1 MVRWLLALWGLV
13 LMSTT
18 LVRAHDTTVA
28 LGAFRYGPHDGR
40 IARASGFVC
49 PDRIGPYIRDAAG
62 QSGVSQKRVFCSYYA
77 RDGIYGTVRILP
89 LDGQFDG
96 PGLLAGQFSQ
106 EAGSGGRI
114 VAQTTLSIAAAGRV
128 LPVFSRTYETSHLEN
143 LHYRVSYA
151 SAPVRGWVVEVISEY
166 ASPRDDATKTVFL
179 DWVYGPGL
187 AALQPRHTA
196 GPPPAGP

>member
-1 MVRWLLALWGLV
+1 MVRRLLAVFSLALV
-13 LMSTT
+13 STSFAG
-18 LVRAHDTTVA
+18 AHGATVA
-28 LGAFRYGPHDGR
+28 LGAFRDGPHDGR

-62 QSGVSQKRVFCSYYA
+62 QSSVSQKKVFCSYYA
-77 RDGIYGTVRILP
+77 LDGIYGTVRIQP

-106 EAGSGGRI
+106 EAGSGGR
-114 VAQTTLSIAAAGRV
+114 VVSQKTLSFAGAGKV

-151 SAPVRGWVVEVISEY
+151 SALVRGWVVEVISEY
-166 ASPRDDATKTVFL
+166 ASPRDDATRTEFL
-179 DWVYGPGL
+179 KWVYGPGL
-187 AALQPRHTA
+187 AALLPRHAA
-196 GPPPAGP
+196 GSPPAGP

>member
-1 MVRWLLALWGLV
+1 MVRRLLVLWALALV
-13 LMSTT
+13 STA
-18 LVRAHDTTVA
+18 LASARGATVA
-28 LGAFRYGPHDGR
+28 LGAFRDGPHDGR

-62 QSGVSQKRVFCSYYA
+62 QSSVSQKRVFCSYYA
-77 RDGIYGTVRILP
+77 LDGIYGTVRILP

-106 EAGSGGRI
+106 EAGSGGRV
-114 VAQTTLSIAAAGRV
+114 VAQKNLSFAAAGRV

-151 SAPVRGWVVEVISEY
+151 SAPIRGWVVEVISEY

-179 DWVYGPGL
+179 DWVFGPGL
-187 AALQPRHTA
+187 AALRPRHAA
-196 GPPPAGP
+196 GSPPAGP